1 MPDASTLMFEQ
12 FHLYLGAELVT
23 ALKDGGADLGE
34 PPIEGPVKM
43 TPSHEAT
50 TVRNSS
56 RLFNSI
62 FE

>member
-1 MPDASTLMFEQ
+1 MLEQ
-12 FHLYLGAELVT
+12 FHLYLGDELVT
-23 ALKDGGADLGE
+23 ALKDGGTDLGE